1 MKRLGLILLICLIS
15 GAAAAE
21 FRPSFPSDADLTK
34 EKRFQPL
41 QAGPELFC
49 LDSTRGD
56 LWRFDDDG
64 MRWLFIGSPRG
75 ADAGRKG
82 TFRLESLASGALL
95 VLDTRSGEAWWT
107 DGVFWNRIEEPSTRI
122 RKDD

>member
-1 MKRLGLILLICLIS
+1 MKKPGLILLICLIA
-15 GAAAAE
+15 GAAPAQ
-21 FRPSFPSDADLTK
+21 FRSSVSSDADLVK

-41 QAGPELFC
+41 QAGSELFC

-56 LWRFDDDG
+56 LWRFDADG

-82 TFRLESLASGALL
+82 TFRLESLPSGALL
-95 VLDTRSGEAWWT
+95 VLDTRTGEAWWT
-107 DGVFWNRIEEPSTRI
+107 DGVFWNRIDEPSTRV
-122 RKDD
+122 RRDQ